1 MQFAEVAVNSP
12 VGSQGSFSYSIPQ
25 GMDLQAGQAV
35 WVPFGPRLLQGI
47 VVELSPTPQVPQ
59 TKDISAMVEPPL
71 KLAPT
76 QIDLARWLNIKYLT
90 PLFEALR
97 PFLPPGF
104 ERQPRVFV
112 QVSVPIPNEI
122 PLELEPAFEI
132 LSQKKK
138 WRLDTAGAALGK
150 DRAHIDKLVKLGL
163 VQRTVELEPVRVRP
177 KTIAYLRL
185 IAAPDEAVTAK
196 LNLNKKSPKMAEAL
210 SVLIGQ
216 QEPVSVAE
224 IRRITGCT
232 LIQLKS
238 LEQKGLITRIGVPQT
253 RDPLAGRYYT
263 PQSPLMPTPG
273 QQAAL
278 EAIYASLDK
287 SGEIPDES
295 NPPVFLLHG
304 VTGSGKTEVYL
315 QALAKTITLG
325 KRGIVLVPE
334 IALTPQTIQRF
345 ASRFPGRVAI
355 LHSKLSLGEQ
365 FDEWR
370 RIEKGDFGVV
380 IGSRSA
386 VFAPQPNVGLIVV
399 DEEHEPSY
407 KQDEGPFRYHAREAA
422 IKRAALEGA
431 VVVLGSATP
440 DVETFY
446 LAQEGRYK
454 LLSLPERYSPYG
466 GRSLAPV
473 KIVDMRT
480 ELKTGNRSIFSRALS
495 LSLSQVLSRGQQ
507 AILFLNRRGT
517 ATFVQCR
524 DCGFA
529 LRCRRC
535 DIALT
540 YHQSEGR
547 LVCHQCNY
555 RQRLPDTCPQCNSS
569 RIKYLGLGTQR
580 VEEEVKLAFPPA
592 RVLRWDR
599 DAVKGKQDHETI
611 LNSFLNREADI
622 LIGTQMIAKGLDMPA
637 VTLVGVIMAD
647 TSLHFPD
654 FRAAE
659 RTFQLIS
666 QVAGRAGRGLEK
678 GEVIVQT
685 YSPEN
690 YAIIAGARQD
700 YLPFYEQEI
709 AYRRQYR
716 NPPFTHIARL
726 LYSHTNAARCQ
737 KEAERL
743 AGLLRDEKESRGL
756 GAIEIIGP
764 TPAFL
769 GRIRGHYRWQII
781 LRGLEPVRLLSGMN
795 LPRGCSID
803 VDPMNLM

>member
-1 MQFAEVAVNSP
+1 MLYAEVAVNSP

-25 GMDLQAGQAV
+25 GMELDAGQAV

-59 TKDISAMVEPPL
+59 TKDISAVVQPPL
-71 KLAPT
+71 KLGPA
-76 QIDLARWLNIKYLT
+76 QIELARWLNIKYLT

-112 QVSVPIPNEI
+112 QVITPMPEEL
-122 PLELEPAFEI
+122 PPELEPAFQI

-138 WRLDTAGAALGK
+138 WRLEAAGTALGK
-150 DRAHIDKLVKLGL
+150 DRSQLDRLVKLGL
-163 VQRTVELEPVRVRP
+163 VQRTVELEPVRVRQ

-185 IAAPDEAVTAK
+185 VAAPDEAVTAK
-196 LNLNKKSPKMAEAL
+196 LNLNSRSPKMAEAL

-232 LIQLKS
+232 LASLKS
-238 LEQKGLITRIGVPQT
+238 LEQKGLITRIEMPQI
-253 RDPLAGRYYT
+253 RDPLAGRYY
-263 PQSPLMPTPG
+263 PSQSPLIPTPD
-273 QQAAL
+273 QKAAL
-278 EAIYASLDK
+278 EAIIAALDK
-287 SGEIPDES
+287 SGKSPDGES
-295 NPPVFLLHG
+295 PPVFLLHG

-315 QALAKTITLG
+315 QALARTIALG
-325 KRGIVLVPE
+325 KRGIALVPE

-345 ASRFPGRVAI
+345 AGRFPGRVAI

-370 RIEKGDFGVV
+370 RIEKGDFDVV

-407 KQDEGPFRYHAREAA
+407 KQDEGPFRYHAREVA

-431 VVVLGSATP
+431 VVVMGSATP

-446 LAQEGRYK
+446 LAQEGRYQ

-555 RQRLPDTCPQCNSS
+555 RQRLPDICPQCRST

-580 VEEEVKLAFPPA
+580 VEEEVKMAFPSA
-592 RVLRWDR
+592 QVLRWDR
-599 DAVKGKQDHETI
+599 DVVKGKQDHETI

-666 QVAGRAGRGLEK
+666 QVSGRAGRGPEM
-678 GEVIVQT
+678 GEVVVQT

-709 AYRRQYR
+709 AYRRQFR
-716 NPPFTHIARL
+716 NPPFSRLARL
-726 LYSHTNAARCQ
+726 LYSHTNAKRCQ
-737 KEAERL
+737 QEAERL
-743 AGLLRDEKESRGL
+743 AGLLRDEKEARGL
-756 GAIEIIGP
+756 GAIEVIGP

-769 GRIRGHYRWQII
+769 ERIRGHYRWQIM

>member
-12 VGSQGSFSYSIPQ
+12 VGNQGSFSYSIPQ

-59 TKDISAMVEPPL
+59 TKDISAIVEPPL

-76 QIDLARWLNIKYLT
+76 QIELARWLNRRYLT

-104 ERQPRVFV
+104 ERQPRVYI

-132 LSQKKK
+132 LSQKKR
-138 WRLDTAGAALGK
+138 WRLDAAGAALGR
-150 DRAHIDKLVKLGL
+150 DRDHLDKLVKLGL

-177 KTIAYLRL
+177 KTVAYLRL
-185 IAAPDEAVTAK
+185 IATPDEAVTAK
-196 LNLNKKSPKMAEAL
+196 LNLNNRSPRMADAM

-232 LIQLKS
+232 LASLKS
-238 LEQKGLITRIGVPQT
+238 LERRGLIAQFEVPQI

-263 PQSPLMPTPG
+263 PQSPLVPTAD

-278 EAIYASLDK
+278 EAIIAALEK
-287 SGEIPDES
+287 SGKISDES

-315 QALAKTITLG
+315 QALAKTIALG
-325 KRGIVLVPE
+325 KRGIALVPE

-370 RIEKGDFGVV
+370 RIEKGDFDVV

-386 VFAPQPNVGLIVV
+386 VFAPQPNIGLIVV

-495 LSLSQVLSRGQQ
+495 LSLSQALSRGQQ
-507 AILFLNRRGT
+507 SILFLNRRGT

-555 RQRLPDTCPQCNSS
+555 QRRLPETCPQCNSS

-580 VEEEVKLAFPPA
+580 VEEEVKLAFPSA

-599 DAVKGKQDHETI
+599 DVTKGKLDHETI

-678 GEVIVQT
+678 GEVVVQT

-716 NPPFTHIARL
+716 NPPFTRLARL
-726 LYSHTNAARCQ
+726 IYSNTNSARCQ

-769 GRIRGHYRWQII
+769 ERIRGHYRWQII
-781 LRGLEPVRLLSGMN
+781 LRGLEPARLLSGMN
-795 LPRGCSID
+795 LPRGWSID

>member
-1 MQFAEVAVNSP
+1 MQYAEVAVNSP
-12 VGSQGSFSYSIPQ
+12 VANRGSFSYSIPQ
-25 GMDLQAGQAV
+25 GMDIEVGQAV

-59 TKDISAMVEPPL
+59 TKDIAAIVEPQLRLGP
-71 KLAPT
+71 A
-76 QIDLARWLNIKYLT
+76 QVELARWLNIKYLS
-90 PLFEALR
+90 PLFESLR

-104 ERQPRVFV
+104 ERRPRVFV
-112 QVSVPIPNEI
+112 QVVNPKPEEL
-122 PLELEPAFEI
+122 PPELEPAFHI
-132 LSQKKK
+132 LSRKKK
-138 WRLDTAGAALGK
+138 WRLDVAETTLGK
-150 DRAHIDKLVKLGL
+150 NRLHLDKLVKLGL
-163 VQRTVELEPVRVRP
+163 VQRTVELEPVRVRA
-177 KTIAYLRL
+177 KMVVYLRL
-185 IAAPDEAVTAK
+185 ALSPDETEKAILALGRRSTK
-196 LNLNKKSPKMAEAL
+196 LAEAL
-210 SVLIGQ
+210 RFLMVQ
-216 QEPVSVAE
+216 REPVSVTE
-224 IRRITGCT
+224 IRERTGCT
-232 LIQLKS
+232 AASIKS
-238 LEQKGLITRIGVPQT
+238 LEQRGLISRLEVPQT
-253 RDPLAGRYYT
+253 RDPLAGRYY
-263 PQSPLMPTPG
+263 PRQAPLVPTAN

-278 EAIYASLDK
+278 DAIIAALDK
-287 SGEIPDES
+287 SGKSPDGAS
-295 NPPVFLLHG
+295 PPVFLLHG

-315 QALAKTITLG
+315 QALAKTIALG
-325 KRGIVLVPE
+325 KRGIALVPE
-334 IALTPQTIQRF
+334 IALTPQTTQRF

-355 LHSKLSLGEQ
+355 LHSRLSLGEQ

-370 RIEKGDFGVV
+370 RIEQGDFDVV

-386 VFAPQPNVGLIVV
+386 IFAPQPNIGLIIV

-407 KQDEGPFRYHAREAA
+407 KQDEGPFRYHAREVA

-495 LSLSQVLSRGQQ
+495 QSLSQALSRGQQ

-540 YHQSEGR
+540 YHQSEER
-547 LVCHQCNY
+547 LICHQCNY
-555 RQRLPDTCPQCNSS
+555 QRRLPDTCPQCHSA

-580 VEEEVKLAFPPA
+580 VEEEVKMAFPSA
-592 RVLRWDR
+592 RLLRWDR
-599 DAVKGKQDHETI
+599 DVVKGKQDHETI

-647 TSLHFPD
+647 ISLHFPD

-678 GEVIVQT
+678 GEVVVQT
-685 YSPEN
+685 YSPEH

-700 YLPFYEQEI
+700 YLPFYEQEV

-716 NPPFTHIARL
+716 NPPFSRLARL
-726 LYSHTNAARCQ
+726 LYSHTNAKRCQ
-737 KEAERL
+737 QEAERL
-743 AGLLRDEKESRGL
+743 AGLLRDEKEARGL
-756 GAIEIIGP
+756 GAIEVIGP

-769 GRIRGHYRWQII
+769 ERIRGHYRWQII
-781 LRGLEPVRLLSGMN
+781 LRGLEPARLLEGMT
-795 LPRGCSID
+795 LPRGLSID
-803 VDPMNLM
+803 VDPMNLL